1 LNATHYTWQGEN
13 LILHCYFQPKAAN
26 DEIVGI
32 HGDRL
37 KIRITAPPVD
47 GKANDHIIK
56 WFSKL
61 FKVPKGDIEIV
72 QSELGRHKT
81 LRIRSPKVLPREV
94 LPKAV
99 VPDKALPEQIAHI

>member
-1 LNATHYTWQGEN
+1 MTAEHYTWQGEN
-13 LILHCYFQPKAAN
+13 LILHCHFQPKAAN

-61 FKVPKGDIEIV
+61 FKVPKGDIEIL
-72 QSELGRHKT
+72 QGELGRQKT
-81 LRIRSPKVLPREV
+81 LLIRSPKVVPKELLAIEV
-94 LPKAV
+94 LA
-99 VPDKALPEQIAHI
+99 

>member
-1 LNATHYTWQGEN
+1 MASEHYRWQGED
-13 LILHCYFQPKAAN
+13 LILHCQFQPKAAS

-47 GKANDHIIK
+47 GKANEHIIK

-61 FKVPKGDIEIV
+61 FKVPKSDIEIL
-72 QSELGRHKT
+72 QGELGRQKT
-81 LRIRSPKVLPREV
+81 LRIHSPKTLP
-94 LPKAV
+94 A
-99 VPDKALPEQIAHI
+99 AITQG

>member
-1 LNATHYTWQGEN
+1 M
-13 LILHCYFQPKAAN
+13 ILHCYFQPKAAS

-61 FKVPKGDIEIV
+61 FKIPKGDIEIL
-72 QSELGRHKT
+72 QGELGRHKT
-81 LRIRSPKVLPREV
+81 LRICSPKVVPKEV
-94 LPKAV
+94 LSEP
-99 VPDKALPEQIAHI
+99 IAQS

>member
-1 LNATHYTWQGEN
+1 MYYSWQGED
-13 LILHCYFQPKAAN
+13 LILHCHFQPKAAN

-47 GKANDHIIK
+47 GKANEHIIK

-61 FKVPKGDIEIV
+61 FKVPKSNIEIL
-72 QSELGRHKT
+72 QGELGRQKT
-81 LRIRSPKVLPREV
+81 LRIHSPQA
-94 LPKAV
+94 LPKEI
-99 VPDKALPEQIAHI
+99 LPEQIAQP